1 MPAER
6 GEVSALALAAGVVLV
21 GALAVAPAA
30 AAPGV
35 VLGVAVAFAGSRRLA
50 LVVVVAVSLCG
61 VAGLTVA
68 SSERSASGT
77 APQKV
82 GSR

>member
-1 MPAER
+1 MSAER
-6 GEVSALALAAGVVLV
+6 REVPPLALMAGVVLV

-35 VLGVAVAFAGSRRLA
+35 ALGVAVAFAGSRRLA
-50 LVVVVAVSLCG
+50 LVVVIVVSLCG

-68 SSERSASGT
+68 ASERSAPAGSGT
-77 APQKV
+77 
-82 GSR
+82 RR